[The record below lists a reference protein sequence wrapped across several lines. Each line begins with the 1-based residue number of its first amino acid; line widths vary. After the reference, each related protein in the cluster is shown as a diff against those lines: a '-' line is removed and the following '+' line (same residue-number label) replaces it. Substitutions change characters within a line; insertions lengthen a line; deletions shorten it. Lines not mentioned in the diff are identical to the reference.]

1 MDEPQIPTANASGEA
16 STMDGPVPAAAL
28 SRWSRVATAARNRQT
43 WITILRNPIT
53 RILVFI
59 ALSLLISA
67 ALRWLVPLP
76 RMDPGKE
83 LALEGT
89 QLWLRV
95 LRGIVGV
102 ALAYWVFVRFVEGRR
117 VAELRPAR
125 LLPDAAKGWLFGT
138 IILLLAA
145 AAMAA
150 AGALRIEVAHGG
162 ASLLAP
168 LLVLGFAP
176 GITEEL
182 VARGIIF
189 RVVEDGFGTWAA
201 LAISAI
207 AFGAGHLANP
217 NATLWTSTAIAIE
230 AGLLLGMAY
239 AWTRSLWFC
248 MGLHAAWNF
257 TQGAILGIPV
267 SGFEVK
273 GLLHSTP
280 QGPTLLSGGEFGAE
294 GSLLTVI
301 LCTSIAIWMT
311 RKAIAAGRIVRPFWR
326 RSRAQWPASRAGVEE
341 ARAAGQAQA
350 ASAPATVV

>member
-1 MDEPQIPTANASGEA
+1 MHDPQATTPDASGAA
-16 STMDGPVPAAAL
+16 STMQVQLPAPVP
-28 SRWSRVATAARNRQT
+28 SRWSRMAAGAHDRRT

-59 ALSLLISA
+59 ALSILISG

-76 RMDPGKE
+76 LTDPGKE
-83 LALEGT
+83 LALQGT

-102 ALAYWVFVRFVEGRR
+102 AFSYWVFVRFVEGRR
-117 VAELRPAR
+117 IAELRPAR
-125 LLPDAAKGWLFGT
+125 LLPDAAKGWLLGT
-138 IILLLAA
+138 LILLLAA
-145 AAMAA
+145 GAMAA
-150 AGALRIEVAHGG
+150 AGALRIEVAHGS
-162 ASLLAP
+162 AALLAP
-168 LLVLGFAP
+168 LLVLGLAP

-182 VARGIIF
+182 IARGIIF
-189 RVVEDGFGTWAA
+189 RVVEDGLGTWAA

-239 AWTRSLWFC
+239 AWTQSLWFC

-294 GSLLTVI
+294 GSLLTVV

-311 RKAIAAGRIVRPFWR
+311 RKTIAAGRIVRPFWR
-326 RSRAQWPASRAGVEE
+326 RSRSEWPASRAGVEE
-341 ARAAGQAQA
+341 ARAAGQMPA
-350 ASAPATVV
+350 AAGPATVV

>member
-1 MDEPQIPTANASGEA
+1 MHEPQLATPDAEIDATTSIGAG
-16 STMDGPVPAAAL
+16 DGLPVRIRPPL
-28 SRWSRVATAARNRQT
+28 WR
-43 WITILRNPIT
+43 TILRNPIT
-53 RILVFI
+53 RILVFLG
-59 ALSLLISA
+59 LSLLIGS
-67 ALRWLVPLP
+67 ALRWLVALP
-76 RMDPGKE
+76 PTDPGKA
-83 LALEGT
+83 LALHGA

-95 LRGIVGV
+95 LRGIVGT
-102 ALAYWVFVRFVEGRR
+102 ALAYWLLVRFVEGRR
-117 VAELRPAR
+117 VTELRAPR
-125 LLPDAAKGWLFGT
+125 LLPDVLKGWLLGT
-138 IILLLAA
+138 VILLLAA
-145 AAMAA
+145 GAMAA
-150 AGALRIEVAHGG
+150 AGALKIELAQGG
-162 ASLLAP
+162 AALLAP
-168 LLVLGFAP
+168 LLVLGVAP

-182 VARGIIF
+182 IARGIIF
-189 RVVEDGFGTWAA
+189 RVVEDGLGTWAA

-301 LCTSIAIWMT
+301 LCTCIAIWMT
-311 RKAIAAGRIVRPFWR
+311 RKAIGAGRIVRPFWR
-326 RSRAQWPASRAGVEE
+326 RSRTEWPASRAGVEE
-341 ARAAGQAQA
+341 ARAAEA
-350 ASAPATVV
+350 ATESSAPVTVA